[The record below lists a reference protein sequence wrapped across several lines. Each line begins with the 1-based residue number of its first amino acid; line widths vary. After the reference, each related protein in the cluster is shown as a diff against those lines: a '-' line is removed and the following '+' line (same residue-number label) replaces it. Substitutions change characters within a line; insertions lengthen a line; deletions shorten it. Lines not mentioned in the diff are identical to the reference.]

1 MLIETELQE
10 HYTLEQILNKLFA
23 TFSSKEKLDETLAT
37 IKDTYSIL
45 YGKIFI
51 LESPDT
57 EEVLCTYNI
66 DPTASSS
73 RILPNTILLH
83 RKKETNTLYTINA
96 LNLLVKQLNNGV
108 IDSSFKVEWPEY
120 KNTVLLTQDTDLRK
134 LSTKIYKIIAA

>member
-1 MLIETELQE
+1 MEHIELQE
-10 HYTLEQILNKLFA
+10 YYTIEQILNKLFA
-23 TFSSKEKLDETLAT
+23 TFSSKDKLEETLQT

-45 YGKIFI
+45 YGKIFV

-66 DPTASSS
+66 DPINSSS

-96 LNLLVKQLNNGV
+96 LNLLIKELNEGV
-108 IDSSFKVEWPEY
+108 VDSSYKVNWLDF
-120 KNTVLLTQDTDLRK
+120 KNTVLLTQGADLRK
-134 LSTKIYKIIAA
+134 LQTKIFKIIAA

>member
-1 MLIETELQE
+1 MRIETEFQE

-66 DPTASSS
+66 DPVNSSS

-108 IDSSFKVEWPEY
+108 IDSSFKIEWPEY

-134 LSTKIYKIIAA
+134 LSTKIYKIVAA

>member
-66 DPTASSS
+66 DPTNSSS

-108 IDSSFKVEWPEY
+108 IDSSFKIEWPEY

>member
-1 MLIETELQE
+1 MEHIELQE
-10 HYTLEQILNKLFA
+10 YYTIEQILNRLFA
-23 TFSSKEKLDETLAT
+23 TFSSKDKLEETLQT

-45 YGKIFI
+45 YGKIFV

-66 DPTASSS
+66 DPINSSS

-96 LNLLVKQLNNGV
+96 LNLLIKELNEGV
-108 IDSSFKVEWPEY
+108 VDSSYKVNWLDF
-120 KNTVLLTQDTDLRK
+120 KNTVLLTQGADLRK
-134 LSTKIYKIIAA
+134 LQTKIFKIIAA